1 MLVNVYQMSSH
12 ACISH
17 KIHACMLETF
27 SEAECFLALGSEWG
41 GHCFKFIRLLGLGPF
56 SWESYKDPVP
66 SERFQ

>member
-1 MLVNVYQMSSH
+1 MLVNVYQTSSH
-12 ACISH
+12 GLHFSQNSCL
-17 KIHACMLETF
+17 HARNLPGPRV
-27 SEAECFLALGSEWG
+27 AGGG